1 MLSFDSTR
9 LLIMTDKAK
18 AISHVLSDY
27 ENNKMTP
34 EHILEW
40 VNQFKIKDRDFVLD
54 ELLHIFQQTYF
65 SKPRCRQLLKSSI
78 EQWTSEFNYNNAS
91 SFIAETVFLDLQPT
105 HKSQKELLDLLDE
118 VLKESYGCSLEQ
130 SGKKIKRYIY
140 LDDVL
145 STGNTIFRNLNEWF
159 TSTSDID
166 CTKTNFQYID
176 LKKIKIKVCI
186 LCCHSWGLS
195 NAEYRLMQSVH
206 TSIKTHIKW
215 YWFYE
220 VQNNLKDFN
229 QSLNHMLPVKDNSPI
244 INNYL
249 NSLDAIANADRA
261 YRQANQPSNEKLFSS
276 AISRNRLETLF
287 LIKGIEMLSQ
297 VGELK
302 VKQIRPLGYT
312 IKSHKTF
319 GLGTLFFTYR
329 NIPNNCPIVF
339 WWKSNSWKPLFIL
352 KNRGE

>member
-1 MLSFDSTR
+1 MSE
-9 LLIMTDKAK
+9 KAE

-34 EHILEW
+34 EHILNW
-40 VNQFKIKDRDFVLD
+40 VNQFEVEDRGFILD
-54 ELLHIFQQTYF
+54 ELLHIFQQTYL
-65 SKPRCRQLLKSSI
+65 SKSKCRQLLQTSI
-78 EQWTSEFNYNNAS
+78 EQWAMKFNYNDIS
-91 SFIAETVFLDLQPT
+91 SFITETVFLDLQPP
-105 HKSQKELLDLLDE
+105 HKSQRELLDLLDE
-118 VLKESYGCSLEQ
+118 VLKEFYGCSLAQ
-130 SGKKIKRYIY
+130 SGQKVKRYIY

-145 STGNTIFRNLNEWF
+145 STGSTIFRNLDEWF
-159 TSTSDID
+159 KSTNDID
-166 CTKTNFQYID
+166 CTKTNFQFID
-176 LKKIKIKVCI
+176 SRKIKVEICV

-195 NAEYRLMQSVH
+195 NAEYRLVQTVH
-206 TSIKTHIKW
+206 PSIKTHVRW

-229 QSLNHMLPVKDNSPI
+229 QHLNHMLPIKDNNPMVS
-244 INNYL
+244 NYL
-249 NSLDAIANADRA
+249 NSLEAVANADRA
-261 YRQANQPSNEKLFSS
+261 YRQATQPSNEKLFSS

-287 LIKGIEMLSQ
+287 LVKGIEMLSQ

-339 WWKSNSWKPLFIL
+339 WWKSNNWKPLFIL